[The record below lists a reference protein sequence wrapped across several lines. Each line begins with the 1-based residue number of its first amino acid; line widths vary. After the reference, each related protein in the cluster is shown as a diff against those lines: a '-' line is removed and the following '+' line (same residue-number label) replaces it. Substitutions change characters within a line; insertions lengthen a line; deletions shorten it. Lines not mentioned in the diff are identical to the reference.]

1 MGRFLGGMG
10 RNLLSTFV
18 YSRKRASWLPGAGD
32 NMPFGNCR
40 YTKGTGTRTYR
51 RFWEIYDFKK
61 WMIDNKETELDL
73 FLKMSGIVEPI
84 QAQNERILRKMNRH
98 KRYYA
103 HIDS

>member
-1 MGRFLGGMG
+1 
-10 RNLLSTFV
+10 
-18 YSRKRASWLPGAGD
+18 
-32 NMPFGNCR
+32 
-40 YTKGTGTRTYR
+40 
-51 RFWEIYDFKK
+51 
-61 WMIDNKETELDL
+61 MIDNKETELDL